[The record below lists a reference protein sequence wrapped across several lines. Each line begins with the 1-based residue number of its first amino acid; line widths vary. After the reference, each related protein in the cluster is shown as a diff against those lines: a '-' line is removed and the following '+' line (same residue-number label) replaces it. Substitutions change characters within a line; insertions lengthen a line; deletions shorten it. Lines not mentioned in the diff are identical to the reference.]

1 MDFNTTVDLI
11 IRELNEAVEIIEDF
25 KSYQNVPFLQV
36 ELAKSKCRNAAE
48 VIRLLKN
55 IQDNSPAIK
64 EVSEQKV
71 TSGKQVIE
79 NPVTE
84 IRKQEKAE
92 RKPEIRRQ
100 EPVKAKE
107 EPSRISKGK
116 TETKTLGDTFVQR
129 TDSLNEKM
137 GVHKDDDD
145 MRDFMKSKPIN
156 MLSEAIGIN
165 DKFLFIRELFNG
177 NSELYNQTISSLDN
191 SGNIDDASSIVQN
204 ITGDDTTNNKAAK
217 QLLELVK
224 RKFQGNE

>member
-25 KSYQNVPFLQV
+25 KSYQNIPFLQV
-36 ELAKSKCRNAAE
+36 ELAKSKCKNAAE

-55 IQDNSPAIK
+55 LQDNSPVTK
-64 EVSEQKV
+64 EASEHKV
-71 TSGKQVIE
+71 TSEKQVIDK
-79 NPVTE
+79 PVTE
-84 IRKQEKAE
+84 IKKQEKAE

-107 EPSRISKGK
+107 EPPRVQKQL
-116 TETKTLGDTFVQR
+116 TETVTLGDTFGQR

-137 GVHKDDDD
+137 GVHKEDDD
-145 MRDFMKSKPIN
+145 MRDFMKSKPITR
-156 MLSEAIGIN
+156 LSEAIGIN

-177 NSELYNQTISSLDN
+177 NPELYTKTISSLDN
-191 SGNIDDASSIVQN
+191 SGNFDDANTIIMN
-204 ITGDDTTNNKAAK
+204 FTGDNTKNKAAK

>member
-25 KSYQNVPFLQV
+25 KSYHNIPFLQV

-79 NPVTE
+79 KPVTE

-116 TETKTLGDTFVQR
+116 TETLTLGDTFGQR

-137 GVHKDDDD
+137 GVRNEDDD

-191 SGNIDDASSIVQN
+191 SGNIDDASTIVQN
-204 ITGDDTTNNKAAK
+204 ITGDDTNNKAAK